1 MNGPKKLVLIG
12 ILAQILAIK
21 VVCDFVTSSSDLS
34 SINSNQTR

>member
-1 MNGPKKLVLIG
+1 MNGPEKLVLIG
-12 ILAQILAIK
+12 ILAQTLDIK